1 MTQFM
6 LPYDL
11 LVSLCAPKIAPNF
24 FTTFPLSPCNRYG
37 HLYPNQADGSD
48 RKDDRRNL
56 IGNRF
61 TKIRKAFDLT
71 REWFAQKGVVPLW
84 SNLEKQIPQKN
95 MEELRGQVQLKPIED
110 ITNEVLESF

>member
-71 REWFAQKGVVPLW
+71 REWFAQKGGCSALLQFGKTDPP
-84 SNLEKQIPQKN
+84 EKYGGVTRASSIKTYRRHN
-95 MEELRGQVQLKPIED
+95 K
-110 ITNEVLESF
+110 